1 MGIVYEVQM
10 KNLAFLSFLTL
21 SCAYA
26 CDSLCNK
33 PSTPSWIEKKRAQ
46 MDAALKKSD
55 CRSSC
60 FSDESVAAFT
70 WMKDFFAKNNL
81 VGSAFTNYVFFGDD
95 YQQAFK
101 IGDRSYTFF
110 YSRGESRQKDG
121 EQKDSL
127 CLGISFQKQVFKGF
141 CLEGFNQLEL
151 SSADGAN
158 SVGFTLSKKTPPT
171 PTTPAHKTSIY
182 LAFQLLEGTFYL
194 SHFSNPQQVFYNQP
208 NSKQIPLFAI
218 DNALLAKLQAQ
229 PQEPLEAQT
238 LEINTQTY
246 SISNQISANTNC
258 VTITEGKT
266 LRTQRAHFCMEGVG
280 EVRAIYNEGYLTL
293 EFAKTLSDTIKRQF
307 YLTFKLRGYNDFYLH
322 QYSAQNLKIN
332 ADGSTQVLSSQ
343 IIYSQDRDDPR
354 KQNPISLDSWQD
366 GYQAKLLAQC
376 QKHGY
381 CM

>member
-1 MGIVYEVQM
+1 M
-10 KNLAFLSFLTL
+10 KNLAFLSFLAL

-26 CDSLCNK
+26 CDSLDNK
-33 PSTPSWIEKKRAQ
+33 PNTPSWIDKKRAQ
-46 MDAALKKSD
+46 MNAALKKGD
-55 CRSSC
+55 CQSSC

-81 VGSAFTNYVFFGDD
+81 VGSAFTNYIFFGDD

-110 YSRGESRQKDG
+110 YSRGETRQKGG

-171 PTTPAHKTSIY
+171 PTTPARKTSIY
-182 LAFQLLEGTFYL
+182 LAFQLSEGSFYL
-194 SHFSNPQQVFYNQP
+194 SHFSNHQQVFYNQP
-208 NSKQIPLFAI
+208 NSKQIPLSAI
-218 DNALLAKLQAQ
+218 NNALLARLQSH
-229 PQEPLEAQT
+229 PQNTPLEVQI

-258 VTITEGKT
+258 VAITEGKT

-280 EVRAIYNEGYLTL
+280 VVHAIYNEGYLTL
-293 EFAKTLSDTIKRQF
+293 EFSKTLSTPIKRQF

-332 ADGSTQVLSSQ
+332 ADGSNQVLGSQ
-343 IIYSQDRDDPR
+343 IIYRQDRDDPNN
-354 KQNPISLDSWQD
+354 QNPITLDSLQD
-366 GYQAKLLAQC
+366 DYQAKLLALC
-376 QKHGY
+376 QKRGY